1 MVGWVAAMFES
12 GNSSCDVFADALAL
26 ALGAPRIAGLPRS
39 GPGVVLF
46 DRPTPDLHAFLAGAR
61 GSPDVR
67 VLAAGIGAGSL
78 LAGESW
84 SLLSAGAADAVA
96 LPLDEGRAISRVKAR
111 ISRWCEIE
119 QVVSSA
125 LVTENLVGR
134 SPAFLSLLRQL
145 VELSRHADAPVLLLG
160 ESGTGKELAAR
171 LVHALDPRPNKR
183 DLVVVDCTTI
193 VPELSGSELFGH
205 ERGAFTGAVGARDG
219 AFALA
224 DGGTLFL
231 DEVGELPP
239 PLQAQLLRVV
249 QEKTF
254 KRVGGNAWYKTDF
267 RLVCATNRDLLG
279 EVARGQFRRDLYYRI
294 AGTVC
299 RMPSL
304 AERNGDILDLAQ
316 HFWRGMCLGREVP
329 PFDDDVRAYLL
340 SRAYPGNVRD
350 LRQVVTRMFYR
361 HVGEGPVT
369 VGDVPEDERPVGEA
383 ARGEW
388 QSGQLDDLVRR
399 ALALGV
405 GLKEIGRVAEEV
417 AIKVAVQEEEGNLQ
431 RAAVRLGVTDRALQM
446 RRAQRKQM
454 D

>member
-1 MVGWVAAMFES
+1 MVPPAS
-12 GNSSCDVFADALAL
+12 
-26 ALGAPRIAGLPRS
+26 
-39 GPGVVLF
+39 
-46 DRPTPDLHAFLAGAR
+46 
-61 GSPDVR
+61 
-67 VLAAGIGAGSL
+67 
-78 LAGESW
+78 
-84 SLLSAGAADAVA
+84 GAADALS
-96 LPLDEGRAISRVKAR
+96 LPLDEARATARVLAR
-111 ISRWCEIE
+111 ISRWSRIE
-119 QVVSSA
+119 EVLSSS

-134 SPAFLSLLRQL
+134 SPAFLSVLRQL
-145 VELSRHADAPVLLLG
+145 IELSCYTCAPVLLLG

-171 LVHALDPRPNKR
+171 LVHALDPRPHKR

-205 ERGAFTGAVGARDG
+205 ERGAFTGAAGARDG

-254 KRVGGNAWYKTDF
+254 KRVGGNAWHKTDF

-304 AERNGDILDLAQ
+304 AERNGDVLLLAR
-316 HFWRGMCLGREVP
+316 HFWKGMCPDGSVP
-329 PFDDDVRAYLL
+329 SFDDDVRAHLL
-340 SRAYPGNVRD
+340 ARAYPGNVRD
-350 LRQVVTRMFYR
+350 LRQFVVRMFYR
-361 HVGEGPVT
+361 HAGEGPVT
-369 VGDVPEDERPVGEA
+369 VGDVPEDERPEGPATRE
-383 ARGEW
+383 EW
-388 QSGQLDDLVRR
+388 QNGELDDIVRR

-405 GLKEIGRVAEEV
+405 GLKEIGRIAEEV
-417 AIKVAVQEEEGNLQ
+417 AIKIAVREEEGNLQ
-431 RAAVRLGVTDRALQM
+431 RAATRLGVTDRALQM
-446 RRAQRKQM
+446 RRAQRKVL